1 MLRIKLRGQMYWVKN
16 KLNNLWDKLST
27 QAKGFAIGVGI
38 ILVIVIIANIF

>member
-1 MLRIKLRGQMYWVKN
+1 MYWVKN
-16 KLNNLWDKLST
+16 KIKNLWDKLNT